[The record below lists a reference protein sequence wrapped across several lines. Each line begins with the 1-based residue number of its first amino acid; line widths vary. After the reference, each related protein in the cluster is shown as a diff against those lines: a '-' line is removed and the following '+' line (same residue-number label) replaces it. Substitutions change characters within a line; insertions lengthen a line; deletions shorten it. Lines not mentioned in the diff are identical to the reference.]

1 MRGAASLP
9 LPALVLATAAMAAED
24 APVPPEPVPAAQALP
39 AQTVAPPFGDQEEI
53 EPEVTIIQ
61 RKDRTVEEYRVN
73 GQLYMIKV
81 KPAKGPEYV
90 LVDTDGDGNL
100 ETRSSN
106 LEPNLLIPGWVIFRW

>member
-1 MRGAASLP
+1 MRGAVL
-9 LPALVLATAAMAAED
+9 LIFLALG
-24 APVPPEPVPAAQALP
+24 APGAWAVDEAPPPEPVPAPEAPA
-39 AQTVAPPFGDQEEI
+39 AQTVAPPFGDEEEI
-53 EPEVTIIQ
+53 EPQVTIIQ
-61 RKDRTVEEYRVN
+61 RKDRTVEEYRIN